1 MKTGLDISLT
11 TLALT
16 YGRERLYY
24 KGKKEKEKL
33 SPNNKN
39 HLTFA

>member
-1 MKTGLDISLT
+1 MTCGTLDIRLT

-16 YGRERLYY
+16 YGRELLYY

-33 SPNNKN
+33 SSDNKN
-39 HLTFA
+39 L